1 MTNYEIKCYLKLTKE
16 KRKNIDIR
24 NVIEVFETTTHL
36 TMIFSKKSGKKNEG
50 FLSNVEKKHFVWS
63 HLEKD
68 VMYIILKTK
77 CVI

>member
-1 MTNYEIKCYLKLTKE
+1 MVFQFGE

-24 NVIEVFETTTHL
+24 NVVEVEKTTHL

-50 FLSNVEKKHFVWS
+50 FLSNGEKKHFVWS